1 MSQADGLNL
10 LLDEDVGGRRIPS
23 AVATAPGI
31 LSESITLVLAAPSAR
46 PTGMCRPSD
55 GRAIGLLPM
64 PNHKTP
70 RAHAIKLSALK
81 ADPENCRLHTT
92 RNLAMITASL
102 NDVGPARSIVI
113 DERGVVLAGEGVRRA
128 AITAGI
134 HTVEVV
140 EASGDR
146 LVAVRRRDLSAN
158 QKRALALYDNRT
170 SDLSEWDGD
179 RIRSLLEAGEDLTR
193 FFDDDEQR
201 LFLCPDDAP
210 DVEPITEDVAEGVR
224 VVTCPACG
232 HQFPP

>member
-1 MSQADGLNL
+1 MSGFL
-10 LLDEDVGGRRIPS
+10 LLDEDIGGRRIPS

-46 PTGMCRPSD
+46 PTGVCRPPD
-55 GRAIGLLPM
+55 GRPIGLLPM
-64 PNHKTP
+64 PNHKTS
-70 RAHAIKLSALK
+70 RARAIKLSALK

-140 EASGDR
+140 EASGDAICQR
-146 LVAVRRRDLSAN
+146 TRSAP
-158 QKRALALYDNRT
+158 LPSMTIGPRT
-170 SDLSEWDGD
+170 CPSGTATASDLSL
-179 RIRSLLEAGEDLTR
+179 RPAKTSRAFSMTTSSACSCVLTMPLMLSRSRRTWPR
-193 FFDDDEQR
+193 
-201 LFLCPDDAP
+201 
-210 DVEPITEDVAEGVR
+210 
-224 VVTCPACG
+224 ACG
-232 HQFPP
+232 S